1 MKEIIITSANEGG
14 RLDKAVFRY
23 LDNAGRGFVYRMI
36 RKKNITLNDRRCEG
50 SDILRAG
57 DSIKIYLSDET
68 IARFKSG
75 SSFNGKNNTGARS
88 DRTRGGRGNVRTETN
103 ALKKIKD
110 AGITI
115 VYEDDN
121 ILALYKPAGLLSQK
135 ARPDDV
141 SVNDFVLS
149 YVKGDALFRPG
160 IANRLD
166 RNTSGVVLAAKNQAG
181 ARELSAAIKERRLSK
196 KYICLVRGKIE
207 TAGHFKARLVKNE
220 SDNKVTVDP
229 DAEFG
234 SDIETAFRPLAY
246 YAEGSISATLLEV
259 DLITGRSHQIRAHLA
274 YLSHPVAGDAK
285 YGDRQFNR
293 YFDEKYGVRSQ
304 LLHAYKVSFGSMNGI
319 LEYLNGTVIT
329 AEPCG
334 AFADILKEIGYGDLE
349 FQGA

>member
-1 MKEIIITSANEGG
+1 M
-14 RLDKAVFRY
+14 
-23 LDNAGRGFVYRMI
+23 
-36 RKKNITLNDRRCEG
+36 
-50 SDILRAG
+50 
-57 DSIKIYLSDET
+57 
-68 IARFKSG
+68 
-75 SSFNGKNNTGARS
+75 
-88 DRTRGGRGNVRTETN
+88 
-103 ALKKIKD
+103 
-110 AGITI
+110 
-115 VYEDDN
+115 
-121 ILALYKPAGLLSQK
+121 
-135 ARPDDV
+135 
-141 SVNDFVLS
+141 
-149 YVKGDALFRPG
+149 
-160 IANRLD
+160 
-166 RNTSGVVLAAKNQAG
+166 
-181 ARELSAAIKERRLSK
+181 
-196 KYICLVRGKIE
+196 RGKIE

-246 YAEGSISATLLEV
+246 YTEGSISATLLEV